1 VRQRR
6 EGWSYAPTHADLLPA
21 LVRVTAVMLATMT
34 GPTKLVS
41 APTVAEMRSGEQRG
55 AGADRVRMPTGRAGV
70 CADHACTRSPRK
82 RELIDRPARVN
93 GMYCYAMLS
102 AASEGP
108 HPNILGAPA
117 LPEPLSRRASARF
130 EPPGFRHHRDS
141 LRPMPE
147 VR

>member
-1 VRQRR
+1 MVLCP
-6 EGWSYAPTHADLLPA
+6 YACGPAAGTSKGHRGDARHDDRAD
-21 LVRVTAVMLATMT
+21 
-34 GPTKLVS
+34 KLVS

-55 AGADRVRMPTGRAGV
+55 AGADTVRMPTGRAGV

-117 LPEPLSRRASARF
+117 LLEPLSRRASARF